1 MQSLYS
7 SFRKRLQTGF
17 DKKLLTDLI
26 SIHGTINNINTKI
39 QFHYFV
45 FTLRFFLHTKRSFL
59 KYAHSFNCLS
69 IRKQQYSGT
78 QVDMNWW
85 ISFSTQWLSALG
97 PSARHMSRYWYIS
110 KYKINKIII
119 VWWKKSNI
127 HFPLIYMFSRGFWY
141 FHTTHIA
148 TPLAII

>member
-1 MQSLYS
+1 MQLLYS
-7 SFRKRLQTGF
+7 SYRKRLQTGF

-59 KYAHSFNCLS
+59 KYAHSFDCLS
-69 IRKQQYSGT
+69 IRKQHYSGT

-119 VWWKKSNI
+119 VWWKINR
-127 HFPLIYMFSRGFWY
+127 IYIF
-141 FHTTHIA
+141 
-148 TPLAII
+148 L